1 MILEDKERIQ
11 WFAAKY
17 VNTHDMFFMGR
28 GIDYIVFWEDSFN
41 KLTMCWSKKKWISD
55 NDHSTM
61 RIRGRNR
68 PF

>member
-17 VNTHDMFFMGR
+17 VNAHDMFFMGR

-41 KLTMCWSKKKWISD
+41 KLTM
-55 NDHSTM
+55 
-61 RIRGRNR
+61 
-68 PF
+68 